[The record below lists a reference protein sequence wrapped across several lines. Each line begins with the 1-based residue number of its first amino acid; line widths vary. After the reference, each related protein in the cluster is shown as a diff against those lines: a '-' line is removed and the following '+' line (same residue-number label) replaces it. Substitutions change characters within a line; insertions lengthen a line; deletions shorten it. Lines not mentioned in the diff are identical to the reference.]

1 MEQQQQQFVGLD
13 VSQAETAVC
22 VVDAAGAALWQGKCA
37 STPEA
42 IAATLRRQAPGAVRI
57 ALETGPLSTWHW
69 RALDALGLP
78 VVCIDARHAKAA
90 LAMQVN
96 KTDANDALGLAQI
109 VRTGWYREV
118 RVKSEASH
126 RTRSLLAARAK
137 LVEMRREVSHQIRG
151 LLQTFGRLVGVAG
164 TGQGFEARVREL
176 AEDDPALSTAA
187 AALLGAR
194 AALAEQIARLDKLLL
209 AQARHDT
216 ASRRLM
222 TVPGIGAITALAFVA
237 TVDDPGRFRR
247 SASVGAYLGLT
258 PKRYQSGMT
267 DISGHI
273 SKAGDALLRGYLFE
287 AATTLLT
294 RVQRGSALKA
304 WGTRL
309 AGRVGLKRA
318 RVAVAR
324 KLAVIM
330 HRMWADG
337 SEFRAGAAPP

>member
-1 MEQQQQQFVGLD
+1 MHG
-13 VSQAETAVC
+13 
-22 VVDAAGAALWQGKCA
+22 
-37 STPEA
+37 
-42 IAATLRRQAPGAVRI
+42 
-57 ALETGPLSTWHW
+57 
-69 RALDALGLP
+69 
-78 VVCIDARHAKAA
+78 
-90 LAMQVN
+90 
-96 KTDANDALGLAQI
+96 NDALGLAQI

-118 RVKSEASH
+118 WVKSEASH

-137 LVEMRREVSHQIRG
+137 LVEMRREVSHQVRG

-164 TGQGFEARVREL
+164 TGQAFEARVREL
-176 AEDDPALSTAA
+176 AEDDPALSIAA

-194 AALAEQIARLDKLLL
+194 TALAEQITRLDKLLL

-216 ASRRLM
+216 ASRRLI
-222 TVPGIGAITALAFVA
+222 TVPGVGAITALAFVA

-258 PKRYQSGMT
+258 PRRYQSGMT

-304 WGTRL
+304 WSTQL

-324 KLAVIM
+324 KLAVVM
-330 HRMWADG
+330 HGMWADG
-337 SEFRAGAAPP
+337 FEFRTGVEAA